1 MHITVH
7 KNDLIASAIIGEA
20 VAWLLIATNQ
30 NLGFDIPYLNLF
42 MVIGFPALSAFGMFV
57 AEWMSSKWAVLTQLA
72 KFVLVGALNTFIDL
86 GLFNLLIYSS
96 GVASGDA
103 VIWFKAGAFIVAV
116 INSYFW
122 NKFWTFKAADTHMQM
137 NPQEPEHVHHGRE
150 FFQFFLVSFI
160 GLLINLAVAG
170 FVINIVGVQG
180 DLTGAQWAN
189 VGAIFATLAALAWNF
204 LGYKFIVFK
213 R

>member
-30 NLGFDIPYLNLF
+30 NLGFEVPYLNLI
-42 MVIGFPALSAFGMFV
+42 MIILFPALSAFGMFV
-57 AEWMSSKWAVLTQLA
+57 VEWLSIKWAILTQFA

-86 GLFNLLIYSS
+86 GFLNLLIFAS
-96 GVASGDA
+96 GVAQGTPYL
-103 VIWFKAGAFIVAV
+103 WFKGGAFIAAV

-122 NKFWTFKAADTHMQM
+122 NKFWTFKAGDTHAQAG
-137 NPQEPEHVHHGRE
+137 PDVPEHVHHGGE
-150 FFQFFLVSFI
+150 FFQFLLVSFI

-170 FVINIVGVQG
+170 LIVNIVGVQG
-180 DLTGAQWAN
+180 GLTEAQWAN
-189 VGAIFATLAALAWNF
+189 VGALLATFAALIWNF